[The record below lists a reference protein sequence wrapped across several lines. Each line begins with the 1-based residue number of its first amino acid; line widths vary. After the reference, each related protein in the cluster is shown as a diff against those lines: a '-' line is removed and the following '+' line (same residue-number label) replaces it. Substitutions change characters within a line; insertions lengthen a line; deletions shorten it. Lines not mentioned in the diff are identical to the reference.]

1 MNRVSI
7 IIPTYNRAEEII
19 KCLDSLV
26 SQTYTNIEIIVV
38 DDGSVDDTEQAI
50 KAYCLDKSLPD
61 GKLVYYKQ
69 KNQGAPTA
77 RNFGLK
83 NATGNFV
90 VFFDSDDLMFPDRIR
105 LQAEA
110 MTKEGSDSCAGGFTD
125 SANGK
130 KFIPNLDESKG
141 VIGSLIHWKIMGST
155 QCWMYKKELL
165 DKLGGYDVSYA
176 CYQDWDLTFRY
187 LSHNPK
193 VAVVKESLTL
203 FVNDDRNDRITSQV
217 QSQKRLPHIQRYY
230 LKVLKWLLNNN
241 TNTQTLNH
249 TIFIYVNQI
258 VFGYYK
264 NGLKSNAK
272 EALKSF
278 GVILKQAPG
287 FLAVKCKTILYY
299 YLFRRL
305 LRV

>member
-1 MNRVSI
+1 MNNVSI

-38 DDGSVDDTEQAI
+38 DDGSVDNTEEAI
-50 KAYCLDKSLPD
+50 KAYCIDKSLSE
-61 GKLVYYKQ
+61 KRLVYYRQ
-69 KNQGAPTA
+69 SNQGAPTA
-77 RNFGLK
+77 RNFGLQK
-83 NATGNFV
+83 ATGDFI
-90 VFFDSDDLMFPDRIR
+90 VFFDSDDLMFPDRIS
-105 LQAEA
+105 LQVAA
-110 MTKEGSDSCAGGFTD
+110 MLRDGSDSCAGGFTD

-130 KFIPNLDESKG
+130 EFIPNLDKSKG

-155 QCWMYKKELL
+155 QCWMYKRGLL
-165 DKLGGYDVSYA
+165 NDLGGYDVSYA

-187 LSHNPK
+187 LSQNPK
-193 VAVVKESLTL
+193 ISVVKESLTL
-203 FVNDDRNDRITSQV
+203 FINDDRNDRITSQV

-272 EALKSF
+272 EAARSF
-278 GVILKQAPG
+278 STILKDAPG
-287 FLAVKCKTILYY
+287 FLAVKCKTMLYY
-299 YLFRRL
+299 YLFRKL
-305 LRV
+305 LRI

>member
-1 MNRVSI
+1 MNSVSI

-38 DDGSVDDTEQAI
+38 DDGSVDNTEEAI
-50 KAYCLDKSLPD
+50 KAYCIDKYLSE
-61 GKLVYYKQ
+61 KRLVYYRQ
-69 KNQGAPTA
+69 SNQGAPTA
-77 RNFGLK
+77 RNFGLQK
-83 NATGNFV
+83 ATGDFI
-90 VFFDSDDLMFPDRIR
+90 VFFDSDDLMFPDRIS
-105 LQAEA
+105 LQVAA
-110 MTKEGSDSCAGGFTD
+110 MLRDGSDSCAGGFTD

-130 KFIPNLDESKG
+130 EFIPNLDKSKG

-155 QCWMYKKELL
+155 QCWMYKRGLL
-165 DKLGGYDVSYA
+165 NDLGGYDVSYA

-187 LSHNPK
+187 LSQNAK
-193 VAVVKESLTL
+193 ISVVKESLTL
-203 FVNDDRNDRITSQV
+203 FINDDRNDRITSQV

-241 TNTQTLNH
+241 TNPKILNH

-258 VFGYYK
+258 IFGYYK
-264 NGLKSNAK
+264 NGLKSNAI
-272 EALKSF
+272 EAARSF
-278 GVILKQAPG
+278 STILKDAPG

-299 YLFRRL
+299 YLFRKL
-305 LRV
+305 LRI

>member
-1 MNRVSI
+1 MNSVSI

-38 DDGSVDDTEQAI
+38 DDGSVDSTEEAI
-50 KAYCLDKSLPD
+50 KSYCIDKSLSE
-61 GKLVYYKQ
+61 KRLVYYRQ
-69 KNQGAPTA
+69 NNQGAPTA

-83 NATGNFV
+83 NATGNFI

-110 MTKEGSDSCAGGFTD
+110 MVKEGSDSCAGGFTD

-130 KFIPNLDESKG
+130 KFIPNLDKSKG

-187 LSHNPK
+187 LSKNPK
-193 VAVVKESLTL
+193 ISVVKESLTL
-203 FVNDDRNDRITSQV
+203 FINDDRNDRITSQV

-241 TNTQTLNH
+241 TETQTLNH

-272 EALKSF
+272 EALKSV
-278 GVILKQAPG
+278 GIILKQAPG
-287 FLAVKCKTILYY
+287 FMAVKCKTILYY